1 MFPSRIVASHHPKK
15 MGLQRSL
22 SQILRPAMIFWQGA
36 LELPKA
42 PDVHHEFDRIMEEL
56 QARWKDQIFAACE
69 KLLK

>member
-1 MFPSRIVASHHPKK
+1 

-42 PDVHHEFDRIMEEL
+42 PDVQHEFDRIMENCRR
-56 QARWKDQIFAACE
+56 AGKTRS
-69 KLLK
+69 LLRAKNY

>member
-1 MFPSRIVASHHPKK
+1 
-15 MGLQRSL
+15 L

-42 PDVHHEFDRIMEEL
+42 PDVQHEFDRIMEEL

>member
-1 MFPSRIVASHHPKK
+1 

-42 PDVHHEFDRIMEEL
+42 PDVQHEFDRIMKKL
-56 QARWKDQIFAACE
+56 QARSERPDLCCVRKTIE
-69 KLLK
+69 VT

>member
-1 MFPSRIVASHHPKK
+1 

-42 PDVHHEFDRIMEEL
+42 PDVQHVFESHNGRIAGALERPDLCCVRKTIEVT
-56 QARWKDQIFAACE
+56 
-69 KLLK
+69 